1 MLGVSPATLE
11 RHGAVSRETVLEM
24 AQGAVQR
31 SAAQYS
37 VAVSGIAGPGGGT
50 PDKPLGTVWIAW
62 ATPDSVEAVC
72 ERFDGDRER
81 VRMQTVERALRG
93 LLDRL

>member
-1 MLGVSPATLE
+1 
-11 RHGAVSRETVLEM
+11 
-24 AQGAVQR
+24 
-31 SAAQYS
+31 
-37 VAVSGIAGPGGGT
+37 
-50 PDKPLGTVWIAW
+50 LGTVWIAW